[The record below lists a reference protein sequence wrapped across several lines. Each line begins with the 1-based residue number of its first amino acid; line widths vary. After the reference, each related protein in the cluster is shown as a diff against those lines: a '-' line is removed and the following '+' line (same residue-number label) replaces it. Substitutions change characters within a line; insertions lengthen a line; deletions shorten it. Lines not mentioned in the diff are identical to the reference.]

1 MIEDVIHRKLEMLM
15 RITFYNDN
23 GDLAAL
29 KLYTTKN
36 KIFSECWGPNGRVGI
51 PLILRT
57 AAL

>member
-1 MIEDVIHRKLEMLM
+1 MIEDIIHRKLEMFV

-36 KIFSECWGPNGRVGI
+36 IIFSECWGTQWAGGYFSD
-51 PLILRT
+51 T
-57 AAL
+57 

>member
-15 RITFYNDN
+15 RITFYNDD

-36 KIFSECWGPNGRVGI
+36 KIFSECWGTQWAGGYSSD
-51 PLILRT
+51 T
-57 AAL
+57 

>member
-36 KIFSECWGPNGRVGI
+36 KIFSECWGTQWAGGYPNLGFNSF
-51 PLILRT
+51 
-57 AAL
+57 